1 MKNKIVLE
9 TVETIID
16 NLEEKL
22 VDYMFEYGEYS
33 ETNDEFYSDKEELT
47 KLVIKEL
54 NSRLR
59 ESEQYLTTNSITK
72 INYLLYTM

>member
-1 MKNKIVLE
+1 MKDKIVLE

-22 VDYMFEYGEYS
+22 VDYMFKYGEYS

-59 ESEQYLTTNSITK
+59 ESEQ
-72 INYLLYTM
+72 